1 MATETK
7 RIVIIDDEEDIRF
20 TLSEICK
27 MAGHAVR
34 TGADGEEGYEICHT
48 WRPHLAIVDYHMP
61 GWDGLKTVKKLRKKF
76 QAMAILVLTVDER
89 QEIAD
94 RFMEVGATDFAIKP
108 IKAPDLIARITV
120 NLRIQEVEE
129 KMLEEKESVFLE
141 KGISPATLALIS
153 EYFEKQT
160 EAVTMDEAAAALNLA
175 YQTVHRYV
183 RHLIEDE
190 RLEVIPMHGQVGR
203 PKNTYRWSKSTF
215 F

>member
-1 MATETK
+1 MASETK

-20 TLSEICK
+20 TLSEICE
-27 MAGHAVR
+27 MAGHEVR
-34 TGADGEEGYEICHT
+34 VGADGEEGYEISHV

-61 GWDGLKTVKKLRKKF
+61 GWDGLKTVKKLRKRF
-76 QAMAILVLTVDER
+76 PAMAILVLTVDER

-94 RFMEVGATDFAIKP
+94 RFMDAGATDFAIKP
-108 IKAPDLIARITV
+108 IKAPDLIARLAV

-129 KMLEEKESVFLE
+129 KLIDEKESVFLE

-153 EYFEKQT
+153 EYFENQE
-160 EAVTMDEAAAALNLA
+160 EAVTMDEAASSLNLA

-203 PKNTYRWSKSTF
+203 PKNTYRWNRGTF